1 MAKRTLTPGGTS
13 LNHVARHS
21 SRRSR
26 KMMGER
32 TPRASMYVYIAV
44 GLLGRDA
51 RRSIQAQ
58 WRRVGES
65 ANCLCDHDDAR
76 STGDNHATRELLVS
90 DVSSRCL
97 FLWRSPKIRFS
108 RVLVRRVLVTADPPP
123 WDLPRVFR
131 SPTP

>member
-32 TPRASMYVYIAV
+32 TPRASMYVFIAV

-58 WRRVGES
+58 FVLASLRIVSVTTTTRDRRE
-65 ANCLCDHDDAR
+65 
-76 STGDNHATRELLVS
+76 TPHATRQLLVS
-90 DVSSRCL
+90 DVCVCSCG
-97 FLWRSPKIRFS
+97 
-108 RVLVRRVLVTADPPP
+108 TGG
-123 WDLPRVFR
+123 LPRFASQISKSLQFLDHR
-131 SPTP
+131 DPLSCFTSTF